1 MEIEAVLAAFDEQLR
16 RNPMG
21 QTRVERDACVT
32 RVAGNDGWYGVTWS
46 NLTEANADAVIADQ
60 LHRFDQEWEWKYY
73 SYDQPADL
81 PDRLLAAGFVADPAE
96 TVLVAEIAALN
107 LSVAPPAGI
116 DLVPVTGQAGADA
129 LVAVHDEVF
138 GGDHQ
143 GIGDAVLRG
152 LAEQP
157 CPVAAVVAMAGQ
169 TPVSAGRVEFLTG
182 CDFASIWGGGTLPA
196 WRGRGVFRSL
206 VAYRAALAA
215 GRGYRYL
222 QVDATPDSRPI
233 LQRLGFTPLATTTP
247 YRWLPS
253 LLSERAV
260 VPGRLLRAGAITSR
274 YVPMA
279 PTARCPGGFGGSEPA
294 RWRHRHL

>member
-1 MEIEAVLAAFDEQLR
+1 MEIAAVLAAFDEQLR
-16 RNPMG
+16 RNPKG
-21 QTRVERDACVT
+21 PVERDACVT
-32 RVAGNDGWYGVTWS
+32 RVAGDDGWYGVTWS

-60 LHRFDQEWEWKYY
+60 LRRFDGEWEWKYY

-81 PDRLLAAGFVADPAE
+81 PGRLLAAGFVADPEE
-96 TVLVAEIAALN
+96 TVLVAEIATLD
-107 LSVAPPAGI
+107 LGVAPPAGI
-116 DLVPVTGQAGADA
+116 DLVPVTGQAEADA

-143 GIGDAVLRG
+143 AIGDTVLRG

-157 CPVAAVVAMAGQ
+157 SPVAAVVAMAGQ
-169 TPVSAGRVEFLTG
+169 TPVSAGRVEFPPG

-206 VAYRAALAA
+206 VAYRAAQAA

-222 QVDATPDSRPI
+222 QVDASPDSRPI
-233 LQRLGFTPLATTTP
+233 LERLGFTQLATTTP

-260 VPGRLLRAGAITSR
+260 V
-274 YVPMA
+274 
-279 PTARCPGGFGGSEPA
+279 GGPPDDCSNQA
-294 RWRHRHL
+294 RWR